1 MSAKIFALLGV
12 MALMV
17 GVWFFY
23 KEDVEI
29 KPATPQTPKTSYEI
43 TEITATQTSPETGQ
57 TEYTLTA
64 DSLIKNADGSDEM
77 VNAKID
83 WTPPNAQSYHLSAN
97 RASLDQATGELNLTK
112 GFVLTR
118 KGDDTKPDM
127 VIKGSLLSGNTK
139 ERTVKSDEV
148 VTVEQGE
155 DRFEAKGFVAD
166 LTQGEYEFRHIQVQ
180 FNPPTREDKPLF

>member
-1 MSAKIFALLGV
+1 MNAKIFALLGM

-23 KEDVEI
+23 KEDVKI
-29 KPATPQTPKTSYEI
+29 KPATPQAPKTSYEI
-43 TEITATQTSPETGQ
+43 TEITASQTSPETGQ

-64 DSLIKNADGSDEM
+64 DSLIKNTNGSDEM
-77 VNAKID
+77 VNAKIE
-83 WTPPNAQSYHLSAN
+83 WTPPNAQSYHLTAS
-97 RASLDQATGELNLTK
+97 RASLDQATGELNLAE

-139 ERTVKSDEV
+139 DRTVKSDDT

-166 LTQGEYEFRHIQVQ
+166 LAQGEYEFHQIQLQ
-180 FNPPTREDKPLF
+180 FNPPAREDKPLF